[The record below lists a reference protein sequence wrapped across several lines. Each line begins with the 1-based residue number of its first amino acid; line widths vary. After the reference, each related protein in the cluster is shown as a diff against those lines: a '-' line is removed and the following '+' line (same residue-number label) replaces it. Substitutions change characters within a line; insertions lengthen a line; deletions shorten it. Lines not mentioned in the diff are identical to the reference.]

1 MSGEVVSVVFDEI
14 TRWGFVSY
22 SFVIVIVLSNHRKQ
36 NIKFILLDMLTRY
49 ARGVLGDITGI
60 TL

>member
-36 NIKFILLDMLTRY
+36 NIKFILQDMLTR
-49 ARGVLGDITGI
+49 
-60 TL
+60 